1 MKLTVSADDESIRSE
16 WTSNANPPVIFIIGL
31 HRSGTTFLYE
41 TLSRVLPVAKLTV
54 QDVVGYAT
62 LVKNYLRD
70 GGRHDCQSL
79 TAYFERHQ
87 ITTRGRDALLLSPAT
102 AEEYGWILKTESGS
116 YSVGDRSL
124 DVLKD
129 IVAKLSFLNPEA
141 RAILLKNPW
150 DTGNVDTLAREF
162 PGAKFVFLRRDPME
176 IVNSELGNML
186 YFMETRDPLI
196 KLLTKEIPST
206 RILLTIT
213 RIFRRL
219 LGKQLFSRLYVR
231 LILKDVADNVHKFN
245 ISLTFC
251 SPKRAL
257 EITYENLIDNPRQT
271 LESVASFAGLDIDKE
286 EASRISP
293 KRRDGGLSPLV
304 AKRKRDL
311 GDYLTKAAERG
322 SST

>member
-54 QDVVGYAT
+54 QDVVGYTT
-62 LVKNYLRD
+62 LVTNYLRD

-124 DVLKD
+124 DV
-129 IVAKLSFLNPEA
+129 
-141 RAILLKNPW
+141 LKNPW

-206 RILLTIT
+206 RILLMIT

-245 ISLTFC
+245 ISLTC
-251 SPKRAL
+251 CNPKRAL

-286 EASRISP
+286 EASGISP

-304 AKRKRDL
+304 SKRKTDL
-311 GDYLTKAAERG
+311 CDYLTKAAERG